1 MKCGVVVFP
10 GSNCDHDV
18 YHVWKHVLQQDATF
32 LWHQDETLEDC
43 DLVVLPGGFA
53 YGDYLRAGALAAL
66 SPVMA
71 AVKRHAAAGGLV
83 LGICNGFQVLL
94 EAGLLPGA
102 MRRNASQR
110 FVCRDVWLRVERA
123 DLPFT
128 RGLRAGQLL
137 RMPIAHAEGNYE
149 DSPERLDA
157 LEAAGLVAFRYA
169 PPAGQPTPEEGQR
182 PATEPPPTSS
192 AGRGP
197 DPPWNPNGAAR
208 AIAGICNPQGN
219 VLGLMPH
226 PERCAEEILGNTD
239 GLAIFAAALESLR
252 SRQAPQPRQPQQLRQ
267 PTQTPQS
274 APPASRQAPARQG
287 AGRLEKEVAR

>member
-18 YHVWKHVLQQDATF
+18 YHVLKHVLDQETVF
-32 LWHQDETLEDC
+32 LWHQEETVKGCE
-43 DLVVLPGGFA
+43 LVVLPGGFA

-71 AVKRHAAAGGLV
+71 AVKKHAERGGLV

-102 MRRNASQR
+102 MRRNRDLR
-110 FVCRDVWLRVERA
+110 FVCRDVYLRVERD

-128 RGLRAGQLL
+128 RHYKQGEVV

-149 DSPERLDA
+149 DTPAALDQ
-157 LEAAGLVAFRYA
+157 LEAAGQVVFRYTA
-169 PPAGQPTPEEGQR
+169 PDGSLAEE
-182 PATEPPPTSS
+182 
-192 AGRGP
+192 
-197 DPPWNPNGAAR
+197 WNPNGSAR
-208 AIAGICNPQGN
+208 AIAGITNVCGN

-226 PERCAEEILGNTD
+226 PERCSEAALGGTG
-239 GLAIFAAALESLR
+239 GLALFTGLVESATR
-252 SRQAPQPRQPQQLRQ
+252 P
-267 PTQTPQS
+267 
-274 APPASRQAPARQG
+274 
-287 AGRLEKEVAR
+287 GRRRETRVEVAS

>member
-1 MKCGVVVFP
+1 MRCGVVVFP

-18 YHVWKHVLQQDATF
+18 YHVWKHVLQQEATF
-32 LWHQDETLEDC
+32 LWHQDETVKDC

-102 MRRNASQR
+102 MRRNASLR
-110 FVCRDVWLRVERA
+110 FECRDVWLRVERD

-128 RGLRAGQLL
+128 RRLRAGQLL

-149 DSPERLDA
+149 DSAERLDA
-157 LEAAGLVAFRYA
+157 LEAARLVVFRFTSPHGEVDEA
-169 PPAGQPTPEEGQR
+169 EPA
-182 PATEPPPTSS
+182 
-192 AGRGP
+192 
-197 DPPWNPNGAAR
+197 WNPNGAAR
-208 AIAGICNPQGN
+208 AIAGICNAAGN

-226 PERCAEEILGNTD
+226 PERCAEEILGSTD
-239 GLAIFAAALESLR
+239 GLAVLASTLTHQAGALGAVAAVTR
-252 SRQAPQPRQPQQLRQ
+252 
-267 PTQTPQS
+267 
-274 APPASRQAPARQG
+274 
-287 AGRLEKEVAR
+287 